1 MSLIRFNKTGSLLT
15 CKLEPEGHRIRII
28 SDDPIVGI
36 KHLIEEGFEE
46 LNEHTQLPMVDFSDE
61 VYLYHEEE
69 PEHVFVLT
77 NEEDDIWYPQSYVAP
92 IKAPEPEPY
101 TPSLDELKAQKIQE
115 MESAKNAAISAGV
128 TVTISDSTTGTFG
141 LDADDQIFLTNL
153 RMMADASSDKT
164 TPSIPWH
171 EIDES
176 KQCIFYAPRDI
187 ITITDEG
194 RKLITYHETFF
205 RDLRI
210 YIKTLLTAEAVNNV
224 TYDIGIL
231 PPEYWSEVLEQIV
244 NG

>member
-28 SDDPIVGI
+28 SEDPIVGI

-69 PEHVFVLT
+69 LEHVFVLT
-77 NEEDDIWYPQSYVAP
+77 NEEGDIWYPQSYVAP
-92 IKAPEPEPY
+92 IQAPEPEPY
-101 TPSLDELKAQKIQE
+101 VPSIDELKAQKIAQ
-115 MESAKNAAISAGV
+115 MEDAKNAAIMAGV
-128 TVTISDSTTGTFG
+128 TVTLSDGTTGTFG
-141 LDADDQIFLTNL
+141 LNTDDQIFLTNL
-153 RMMADASSDKT
+153 RIMAEASSDKT

-171 EIDES
+171 EADES
-176 KQCIFYAPRDI
+176 KQCRFYAPRDI

-194 RKLITYHETFF
+194 RNLVIYNETFF

-224 TYDIGIL
+224 TYDIDIL
-231 PPEYWSEVLEQIV
+231 PHEYWSEVLEQIV